1 MARTHVGRVS
11 LGELPE
17 RHLGDTGGQV
27 EQADFADWA
36 DKMVIRV
43 SVHNALVTTE
53 QGKEQQQQKQQPF

>member
-36 DKMVIRV
+36 DKMVIRGLG
-43 SVHNALVTTE
+43 S
-53 QGKEQQQQKQQPF
+53 